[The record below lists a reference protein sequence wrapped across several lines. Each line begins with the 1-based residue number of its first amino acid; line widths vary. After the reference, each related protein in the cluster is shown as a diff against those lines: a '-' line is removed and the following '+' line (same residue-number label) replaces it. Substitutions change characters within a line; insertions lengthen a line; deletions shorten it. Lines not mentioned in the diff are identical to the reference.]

1 MGCWETAV
9 WCQTAKGLDGEEE
22 AWVKVKVGWNPH
34 ESSHKDVFIHYNDAR
49 HNVMHL

>member
-34 ESSHKDVFIHYNDAR
+34 ESSHKETAGCIYTLQRCKA
-49 HNVMHL
+49 